1 MSKQVKTALVI
12 AVGIIVAVISLGVL
26 LVTQE
31 REEQRAAEEERVAA
45 AEEERVAAAEARAQA
60 VEDAPARFPDEAA
73 TIREQLDEIESL
85 ASDGAWT
92 TVRTRVTDFR
102 MELAPLFE
110 SSIAD
115 TADVVAIGTALDD
128 LQARAASALGR
139 LQAERRPNVRE
150 PVDDSI
156 KAERVTESE
165 PVVSAQNTETLLAR
179 IDSNER
185 TPSTTVV
192 RRYGRLLDRLD
203 LRCTEERS
211 MLGDMAVRA
220 TQLVNEESGNS
231 VTVLEVL
238 EGVLYATQGLS
249 SSACTQYFAIVAF
262 SMGAD

>member
-12 AVGIIVAVISLGVL
+12 AVGIIFAVISLGVL

-31 REEQRAAEEERVAA
+31 REEQRVAEEERVAA

-85 ASDGAWT
+85 ASGGAWT

-238 EGVLYATQGLS
+238 EGVISATQGLS